1 MAVSEPTSREQI
13 LHNLPSHFFFPL
25 LFFWSLLCCCAGSVC
40 FVLLEAAR
48 CTSLDAGA
56 PSYTSAGELSLCHVN
71 RWPFLLPAAQ
81 AAPSGSAPAW
91 ILSSRLT
98 PKQSSHQGSAWTKYI
113 QHKDSDFWSQLFS
126 VAFAASLSC
135 SGVLYLTEYIRCCL
149 TSLKI
154 QCVKVFKEARYLKIL
169 CVRFGL
175 QFGIS
180 KFEWLRRQNSG
191 SCSGSSSSLQIMP
204 SASQRFRLSRKQLA
218 ATMKTWS

>member
-1 MAVSEPTSREQI
+1 MA
-13 LHNLPSHFFFPL
+13 LPASCSPG
-25 LFFWSLLCCCAGSVC
+25 GSVW
-40 FVLLEAAR
+40 VSPR
-48 CTSLDAGA
+48 MNSLIASHPKTVIASRKCVDEI
-56 PSYTSAGELSLCHVN
+56 YT
-71 RWPFLLPAAQ
+71 AQ
-81 AAPSGSAPAW
+81 
-91 ILSSRLT
+91 RL
-98 PKQSSHQGSAWTKYI
+98 
-113 QHKDSDFWSQLFS
+113 DFWSQLFS

-135 SGVLYLTEYIRCCL
+135 SGVLYLTEYVRCCL